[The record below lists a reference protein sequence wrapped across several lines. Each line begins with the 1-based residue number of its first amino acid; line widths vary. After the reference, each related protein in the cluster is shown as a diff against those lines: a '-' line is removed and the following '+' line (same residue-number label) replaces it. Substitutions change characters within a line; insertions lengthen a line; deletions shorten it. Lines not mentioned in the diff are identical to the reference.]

1 MLMENTPEARLAR
14 ARHSLDGV
22 SVGDAFGERF
32 FAPPGVAEG
41 LIAERAEPGAPW
53 EYTDDT
59 LMALSVFSVLRLH
72 GHIDQ
77 KALALSFAERYDY
90 TRGYGPAVHRVLRG
104 ITTGDEWRELA
115 ASLFEGQG
123 SYGNG
128 GAMRVAPLGAYFADD
143 LHAAVEE
150 AARSAEITHLHD
162 EAIAG
167 SIAVAVAAAQASR
180 LRAAGSRPSH
190 RQFLDLVLPFIP
202 ESEVRSRVR
211 RAREIGAEASPGF
224 AVAVLGNGVLVS
236 AQDTVPYA
244 LWCAARWLD
253 NYEEALWLAV
263 GGLGDRDT
271 TCAIAGGI
279 VAAYTGSQGIPA
291 RWLAAREA
299 LPEWAFA

>member
-1 MLMENTPEARLAR
+1 M
-14 ARHSLDGV
+14 
-22 SVGDAFGERF
+22 GDAFGERF
-32 FAPPGVAEG
+32 FLPPGIAEG
-41 LIAERAEPGAPW
+41 LIAERAEPRAPW

-59 LMALSVFSVLRLH
+59 MMALSVVSVLGRH

-77 KALALSFAERYDY
+77 TALAGSFARHYDY
-90 TRGYGPAVHRVLRG
+90 TRGYGPAMHRVLLG
-104 ITTGDEWRELA
+104 IGDGGEWRDLA
-115 ASLFEGQG
+115 GSLFEGQG

-143 LHAAVEE
+143 LHTVVEE

-167 SIAVAVAAAQASR
+167 SIAVAVAAAHACR
-180 LRAAGSRPSH
+180 LRDAGNRPSH
-190 RQFLDLVLPFIP
+190 DQFLDLLLPFIP
-202 ESEVRSRVR
+202 ESEVRSKVR
-211 RAREIGAEASPGF
+211 RAREMGADASPGF

-244 LWCAARWLD
+244 LWCAAQWLD
-253 NYEEALWLAV
+253 NYEEALWLTV

-279 VAAYTGSQGIPA
+279 VAAYTGTEGIPA

-299 LPEWAFA
+299 LPEWALA